1 MKEYDEATLKKVQQT
16 EMEILRDF
24 IKVCDEN
31 NLTWFGDAGS
41 GIGAIRH
48 KGFIPW
54 DDDIDVM
61 LPRKDF
67 DKMMEVIKRDYSDKY
82 SIANVET
89 MKNYPLMTTRIMMK
103 GTTFI
108 EEPLKNI
115 KCDLGIFL
123 MCIRLII
130 YQMMRK
136 NLKSRLKLP
145 GSGASFLF
153 SDMLRSRYFLIREL
167 RLR

>member
-67 DKMMEVIKRDYSDKY
+67 DKMIEVIKRDYPSYIGNYTGKIVDGQSTNPVKY
-82 SIANVET
+82 NW
-89 MKNYPLMTTRIMMK
+89 KK
-103 GTTFI
+103 I
-108 EEPLKNI
+108 E
-115 KCDLGIFL
+115 
-123 MCIRLII
+123 
-130 YQMMRK
+130 
-136 NLKSRLKLP
+136 
-145 GSGASFLF
+145 
-153 SDMLRSRYFLIREL
+153 
-167 RLR
+167 

>member
-67 DKMMEVIKRDYSDKY
+67 DKMIEEL
-82 SIANVET
+82 SIDDN
-89 MKNYPLMTTRIMMK
+89 KNYDERNNIYR
-103 GTTFI
+103 GT
-108 EEPLKNI
+108 
-115 KCDLGIFL
+115 
-123 MCIRLII
+123 
-130 YQMMRK
+130 
-136 NLKSRLKLP
+136 S
-145 GSGASFLF
+145 
-153 SDMLRSRYFLIREL
+153 
-167 RLR
+167 

>member
-54 DDDIDVM
+54 DDDID
-61 LPRKDF
+61 
-67 DKMMEVIKRDYSDKY
+67 MMMFRDDYEKLCKV
-82 SIANVET
+82 AQEEFE
-89 MKNYPLMTTRIMMK
+89 YPYFFQTEYTDVGSLRGHTQ
-103 GTTFI
+103 
-108 EEPLKNI
+108 L
-115 KCDLGIFL
+115 
-123 MCIRLII
+123 
-130 YQMMRK
+130 
-136 NLKSRLKLP
+136 SR
-145 GSGASFLF
+145 
-153 SDMLRSRYFLIREL
+153 
-167 RLR
+167 

>member
-54 DDDIDVM
+54 DDDID
-61 LPRKDF
+61 L
-67 DKMMEVIKRDYSDKY
+67 
-82 SIANVET
+82 SIDDN
-89 MKNYPLMTTRIMMK
+89 KNYDERNNIYR
-103 GTTFI
+103 GT
-108 EEPLKNI
+108 
-115 KCDLGIFL
+115 
-123 MCIRLII
+123 
-130 YQMMRK
+130 
-136 NLKSRLKLP
+136 S
-145 GSGASFLF
+145 
-153 SDMLRSRYFLIREL
+153 
-167 RLR
+167 

>member
-54 DDDIDVM
+54 DDDIDVA
-61 LPRKDF
+61 F
-67 DKMMEVIKRDYSDKY
+67 
-82 SIANVET
+82 
-89 MKNYPLMTTRIMMK
+89 TR
-103 GTTFI
+103 
-108 EEPLKNI
+108 EEYNK
-115 KCDLGIFL
+115 
-123 MCIRLII
+123 
-130 YQMMRK
+130 
-136 NLKSRLKLP
+136 LKSIPKEAWGEDFELVEVVV
-145 GSGASFLF
+145 ASDP
-153 SDMLRSRYFLIREL
+153 SDR
-167 RLR
+167 